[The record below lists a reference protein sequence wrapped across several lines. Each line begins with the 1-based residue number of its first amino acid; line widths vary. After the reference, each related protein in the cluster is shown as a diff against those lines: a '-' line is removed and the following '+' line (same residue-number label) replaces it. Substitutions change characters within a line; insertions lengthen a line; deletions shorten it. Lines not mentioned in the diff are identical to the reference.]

1 MRKILSTILFGLAL
15 AVAASAQSRG
25 DLCHVYVVD
34 VETARKAFAAGNVN
48 PNTKPPGLTV
58 FPEFRTVIG
67 EEELTTRSYPF
78 PGQKLVITAS
88 VYYTDESMASAQGV
102 DSMQVGIA
110 VSEKALKEAL
120 TAENNALAEI
130 TLNQRDTVRT
140 KKYLAVGVRQYFVGM
155 ECKCREK

>member
-1 MRKILSTILFGLAL
+1 MRKIFPTILIGLAFG
-15 AVAASAQSRG
+15 VIASAQSRG

-34 VETARKAFAAGNVN
+34 VETARKAFAAGNIT

-78 PGQKLVITAS
+78 PGHGLVITAS
-88 VYYTDESMASAQGV
+88 VYYTDESMASTEGV
-102 DSMQVGIA
+102 DSMQVGIVA
-110 VSEKALKEAL
+110 SEKAQKDAL
-120 TAENNALAEI
+120 SAENNALAEI

-140 KKYLAVGVRQYFVGM
+140 KKYLTVSGRRYLVGM
-155 ECKCREK
+155 ECKCKEK

>member
-1 MRKILSTILFGLAL
+1 MRKILSTILFGLAFG
-15 AVAASAQSRG
+15 AVASAQSRG

-34 VETARKAFAAGNVN
+34 VETARKALATGNVN

-58 FPEFRTVIG
+58 FPEFRSVIG

-78 PGQKLVITAS
+78 PGNKLVITAS
-88 VYYTDESMASAQGV
+88 VFYTDESMASTEGV

-110 VSEKALKEAL
+110 VSEKAQKEAL
-120 TAENNALAEI
+120 SAENNALAEI
-130 TLNQRDTVRT
+130 SMNQRDTVRT
-140 KKYLAVGVRQYFVGM
+140 KKYLTVGGRQYLVGM